1 MALLQAYDGGADRRH
16 AAASRHLAQADPV
29 MRDLIACLGPCRLTP
44 RRHYFPVL
52 CDAIISQQL
61 SAKVAATI
69 FDRFAALYPKRRPT
83 PSAVTKTPRLRLKAA
98 GLSGQKV
105 RYVKELAA
113 GFQDGRIQMHRLV
126 RRSNADIIRAL
137 VSIAGIGRWTAEM
150 FLIFSLNRLDVLPLQ
165 DLGIRKAVQ
174 RCYRLRALPTME
186 KLHAIGRIWH
196 PYESVASWFL
206 WQSLH
211 IDTQPIFRGSTR
223 RASP

>member
-1 MALLQAYDGGADRRH
+1 MALLQIHDGGADQRH
-16 AAASRHLAQADPV
+16 AAASRRLAQADPV
-29 MRDLIACLGPCRLTP
+29 MRDLIADLGPCRLTP

-52 CDAIISQQL
+52 CDAIIAQQL

-83 PSAVTKTPRLRLKAA
+83 PSAVTTTPHMQLKAA

-113 GFQDGRIQMHRLV
+113 GFQDGRIQIHRLV
-126 RRSNADIIRAL
+126 RRSNEDIIRAL

-150 FLIFSLNRLDVLPLQ
+150 FLIFSLNRLDVLPVH

-174 RCYRLRALPTME
+174 RRYRLRALPTIE

-196 PYESVASWFL
+196 PYESVASWYL

-211 IDTQPIFRGSTR
+211 VDR
-223 RASP
+223 